1 MMSLSIRSISGKKW
15 EYLKHLKMYEVIIPG
30 AELGGEGGHHH
41 RGGQRPGRHHGP
53 RHVPRTQ
60 TQPRVDGGRR
70 DVTSR
75 VSEAGAEARGQ
86 KRDEDDH
93 PAPGEPLGVIPVT

>member
-15 EYLKHLKMYEVIIPG
+15 EYLQDLKMYQVIIPG
-30 AELGGEGGHHH
+30 AELGGEGCHHH
-41 RGGQRPGRHHGP
+41 RGGQCPGRHHDP
-53 RHVPRTQ
+53 SQVPRTQ

-86 KRDEDDH
+86 KGDDDDH
-93 PAPGEPLGVIPVT
+93 PAPGEPLRVIPVT